1 MGQAEIIRL
10 LCNSFGLKLKTSPG
24 LCAQVPVSQYG
35 IPIVTKRF
43 IKKVHSLNKLVH
55 VWTIDEKDE
64 MFRLIDLGVDGLMTD
79 KPSVLK
85 KALLA
90 RNLF

>member
-1 MGQAEIIRL
+1 
-10 LCNSFGLKLKTSPG
+10 
-24 LCAQVPVSQYG
+24 
-35 IPIVTKRF
+35 
-43 IKKVHSLNKLVH
+43 
-55 VWTIDEKDE
+55 

-79 KPSVLK
+79 KPSILK